1 MNWDKSVK
9 LVIDHREHDIIS
21 YCKEKSISFSTCSLD
36 VGDLLLTNETDASNV
51 DVSQIEVSQIEVS
64 KPDAT
69 QPLKLVFERKTIA
82 DLAASIK
89 DGRYREQ
96 KQRLK
101 STFPFH
107 RITYIIEGSI
117 KDINI
122 NDEKSIH
129 GINSK
134 AIVSSLLSSRYRDGF
149 QVIHTADVK
158 ETMWYIC
165 ELAER
170 FSTPDKL
177 LFDTEH
183 GTYAASVKVKS
194 KKSDNVT
201 KEVAYRMQLS
211 QIPGLSM
218 KIADD
223 IANMYPS
230 FRKLLE
236 AIDEKGVKAFDKVAG
251 MGKARSKKIIEFIDF

>member
-1 MNWDKSVK
+1 MSWDKSVK

-36 VGDLLLTNETDASNV
+36 VGDLLLTNETEVTNVDAS
-51 DVSQIEVSQIEVS
+51 QIEASKPEVSQIES
-64 KPDAT
+64 T

>member
-9 LVIDHREHDIIS
+9 LIIDHREHDIIS
-21 YCKEKSISFSTCSLD
+21 YCKEKSIPFSTCSLD
-36 VGDLLLTNETDASNV
+36 VGDLLLTNETEVKASQV
-51 DVSQIEVSQIEVS
+51 EASQVEASQVETSQVVE
-64 KPDAT
+64 T
-69 QPLKLVFERKTIA
+69 QPLKLVFERKTVA

-117 KDINI
+117 T
-122 NDEKSIH
+122 DEKSIH

-165 ELAER
+165 EIAER

-177 LFDTEH
+177 VFDTEN
-183 GTYAASVKVKS
+183 GSYAASVKVKS
-194 KKSDNVT
+194 KKSDNLT

-236 AIDEKGVKAFDKVAG
+236 AIDEKGVKAFEKVAG

>member
-1 MNWDKSVK
+1 MSWDKSVK

-21 YCKEKSISFSTCSLD
+21 YCKEKSIAFSTCSLD
-36 VGDLLLTNETDASNV
+36 VGDLLLTNEIDASQIDVSKPDV
-51 DVSQIEVSQIEVS
+51 DVSQIEVSQIE
-64 KPDAT
+64 AT

-89 DGRYREQ
+89 DGRYRDQ

-117 KDINI
+117 KDIN
-122 NDEKSIH
+122 DEKSVH

-158 ETMWYIC
+158 DTMWYIC

-183 GTYAASVKVKS
+183 GSYAASVRVKS
-194 KKSDNVT
+194 KKSENVT

-230 FRKLLE
+230 FRQLLD
-236 AIDEKGVKAFDKVAG
+236 AIDEKGVKAFEKVAG

>member
-9 LVIDHREHDIIS
+9 LVIDHREHEIIS
-21 YCKEKSISFSTCSLD
+21 FCKEKAIAFSTCSLD
-36 VGDLLLTNETDASNV
+36 VGDLLLTNESDSINVEASK
-51 DVSQIEVSQIEVS
+51 DEASKDEASQIESNTN
-64 KPDAT
+64 KT
-69 QPLKLVFERKTIA
+69 LKLVFERKTLA

-117 KDINI
+117 TDI

-149 QVIHTADVK
+149 QVIHTANVK

-177 LFDTEH
+177 TFDTEH
-183 GTYAASVKVKS
+183 GSYAASVKVKS
-194 KKSDNVT
+194 KKSENVT

-251 MGKARSKKIIEFIDF
+251 MGKARSKKIVEFIDF